1 MCIVCFVLA
10 LPDRLLL
17 VPCLM
22 YIFFPFQLLCGQAV
36 VTGFAW
42 MAQLKRCSR
51 SQSREPEPRP
61 TPTLGTAP
69 TPLPLL
75 LRRAV
80 KRAGCTSTIP
90 PERWV
95 VNVCP
100 GAADCSLRSVLPDVC
115 LITKSWFEEKGVH
128 VRGIWFE
135 DTIWS
140 KTACLCFCI
149 P

>member
-1 MCIVCFVLA
+1 MLVLVMMCLNYMHS
-10 LPDRLLL
+10 DLLQ
-17 VPCLM
+17 PS
-22 YIFFPFQLLCGQAV
+22 QLLCGQAV

-90 PERWV
+90 PESISVWTVR
-95 VNVCP
+95 NIFVCP
-100 GAADCSLRSVLPDVC
+100 AQTRLKMVPSSATSVSVSEPQVFSG
-115 LITKSWFEEKGVH
+115 KS
-128 VRGIWFE
+128 
-135 DTIWS
+135 
-140 KTACLCFCI
+140 
-149 P
+149 